1 MNMIHLVTDSTAY
14 LPPDL
19 KAQCGI
25 RTISLNISCGDQTF
39 AEDGGITQE
48 EFVDLVASVDTAPTT
63 SQPSVGEFMEL
74 YQELTR
80 DGDEVISIYISEKLS
95 GTVPNARSAARE
107 VAPERISVV
116 DSRSTSVGL
125 LIMVLSAC
133 EALAAGKD
141 RAQVLS
147 MLERMVQE
155 CEIIFSVE
163 TLEYLHKGGRISGAS
178 RFLGTV
184 LSIKPIL
191 YLEDG
196 KIEAL
201 DKVRT
206 TRRARQRILDEIVQR
221 MAGRRVHAGVTHLL
235 APEAAEELA
244 AAARERLNCASMH
257 VSELGPV
264 IGSHVG
270 PGLLGIAACPVSE
283 EGY

>member
-1 MNMIHLVTDSTAY
+1 MIHMVTDSSAY

-19 KAQCGI
+19 KAQYGI
-25 RTISLNISCGDQTF
+25 RTTSLNICVGDQTF
-39 AEDGGITQE
+39 AEDGGITQG
-48 EFVDLVASVDTAPTT
+48 EFVKLVSTVETAPTT
-63 SQPSVGEFMEL
+63 SQPSVGEFMQL
-74 YQELTR
+74 YQELTG
-80 DGDEVISIYISEKLS
+80 DGDEVISVHISEKLS
-95 GTVPNARSAARE
+95 GTVPNARSAAQE
-107 VAPERISVV
+107 VASDRISVV

-125 LIMVLSAC
+125 LIMVVSAC
-133 EALAAGKD
+133 KAIAAGRD

-155 CEIIFSVE
+155 CEIVFSVE

-184 LSIKPIL
+184 LNIKPIL
-191 YLEDG
+191 YLEEG

-206 TRRARQRILDEIVQR
+206 TKRARQRILDEIAQR

-235 APEAAEELA
+235 APEAAQELV
-244 AAARERLNCASMH
+244 AAARERLDCASMY
-257 VSELGPV
+257 VSELGPA

-270 PGLLGIAACPVSE
+270 PGLLGIAACPVGE
-283 EGY
+283 DGF